1 MRPGPSKQASAG
13 GPRRPRARQPEQ
25 MIAAVIAA
33 GGRGAR
39 VGGRMPKQ
47 FLRLDGKPILLH
59 TVERILEL
67 SDLAQVVI
75 AAPAGH
81 IRRTREI
88 IRPLPAGVPV
98 TFVRGGRERQD
109 SVQIAVAR
117 VRPGI
122 GIILVHDAVRPL
134 CDRATM
140 ERVVQAARE
149 TGGAVPGLP
158 VTETIQRVS
167 RRGRI
172 LQTPR
177 REELYA
183 IQTPQCFRAEIL
195 RSSLERA
202 RQKGFVG
209 SDESSVVR
217 WAGHTVAVVLGSPT
231 NIKITRPLDLDVGE
245 RLLARQAGRTR
256 VEGKGAGMQRLGQGM
271 DYHRLQKG
279 RRLVLGGVEIPFEM
293 GLAGHSDADVL
304 AHAVCDALLGAA
316 AMGDIGRHFPD
327 TDARHQGR
335 SSLEFLH
342 EVRDK
347 LNQAGWRIVNVDAT
361 VLAQRPRIAPFFEA
375 MQQNMARALGIARAQ
390 VSVKATTS
398 EGMNAEGRGEGIS
411 AHAVAMIER
420 DV

>member
-1 MRPGPSKQASAG
+1 
-13 GPRRPRARQPEQ
+13 
-25 MIAAVIAA
+25 
-33 GGRGAR
+33 
-39 VGGRMPKQ
+39 
-47 FLRLDGKPILLH
+47 
-59 TVERILEL
+59 
-67 SDLAQVVI
+67 
-75 AAPAGH
+75 
-81 IRRTREI
+81 
-88 IRPLPAGVPV
+88 
-98 TFVRGGRERQD
+98 
-109 SVQIAVAR
+109 
-117 VRPGI
+117 
-122 GIILVHDAVRPL
+122 
-134 CDRATM
+134 
-140 ERVVQAARE
+140 
-149 TGGAVPGLP
+149 
-158 VTETIQRVS
+158 
-167 RRGRI
+167 
-172 LQTPR
+172 
-177 REELYA
+177 
-183 IQTPQCFRAEIL
+183 
-195 RSSLERA
+195 
-202 RQKGFVG
+202 
-209 SDESSVVR
+209 
-217 WAGHTVAVVLGSPT
+217 
-231 NIKITRPLDLDVGE
+231 
-245 RLLARQAGRTR
+245 
-256 VEGKGAGMQRLGQGM
+256 MQRLGQGM